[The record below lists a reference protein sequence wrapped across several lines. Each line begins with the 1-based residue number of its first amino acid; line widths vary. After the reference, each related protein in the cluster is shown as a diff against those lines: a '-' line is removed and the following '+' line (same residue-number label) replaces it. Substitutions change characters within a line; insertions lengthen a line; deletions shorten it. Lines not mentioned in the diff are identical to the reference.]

1 MADRL
6 ARLGYDDYRRSDPA
20 VFRRLLRGPTAVG
33 QVGTALEVS
42 RQAARKIVEGLE
54 QRQFAT
60 TERDARDG
68 RQVNVLLTP
77 TGEAYGRAVVD
88 VLGALNGE
96 LSKRVDPDA
105 LVAARRVLRAVIDG

>member
-1 MADRL
+1 MAERL
-6 ARLGYDDYRRSDPA
+6 AQLGYDDYRRSDPA

-33 QVGTALEVS
+33 QVGTVLGVS

-68 RQVNVLLTP
+68 RQINVLLTS
-77 TGEAYGRAVVD
+77 TGEAYARAVVD
-88 VLGALNGE
+88 VLGALNVE
-96 LSKRVDPDA
+96 LSQRVDPDV
-105 LVAARRVLRAVIDG
+105 LAAAKHVLRAVIDG